1 VSVTFAVAAEDC
13 LLQWVSTS
21 GLTNASGLFIFPW
34 QSQFA
39 GQPIAWSIVST
50 DGQPIQQ
57 LNVNVHGSNLIDNFG
72 AGASAIYTTANLPYV
87 QAFEQ
92 WQISGLVGIILANVN
107 VTFNVL
113 IRRD

>member
-1 VSVTFAVAAEDC
+1 MSVTFAAAAEDC
-13 LLQWVSTS
+13 LLQWVSAA
-21 GLTNASGLFIFPW
+21 GLTNASGQFAFPW

-50 DGQPIQQ
+50 DGQPVQQ
-57 LNVNVHGSNLIDNFG
+57 LNINVHGSALIDNFG

-87 QAFEQ
+87 QPFEQ
-92 WQISGLVGIILANVN
+92 WQISGIVGILLANQN